1 MTGGGGWKWG
11 ERNAPGSPSL
21 AGLPRPGADGSEEGR
36 AHPLRNPDTMGK
48 PTKLA
53 VPKGRWLCP
62 ACTTPQ
68 TDPAHSPG
76 TKTFAEHT
84 KHRPKRRQR
93 GRPEASA
100 ALHCTTGPFEQANA
114 AKTADRLTFRVAL
127 SGPLKKQFEEALE
140 KEHNHLFQ
148 PQSDGI
154 PCVEVIRWEEKPT
167 DRRFAKLHRRRQGE
181 GGRRRHDHGED
192 RENTQ
197 PRWES
202 AKTRGARTVPRARG
216 CCETSGRREACH
228 AGLYSSH
235 WKTASVK
242 IPQTVSGGQNRQ
254 GWKQGAQER
263 TPWPRTRPRRLPA
276 I

>member
-1 MTGGGGWKWG
+1 MPQALHLLRAYLAQEPMAQKKGEPTHCETPTPWGSRLNSLSQKGGGSVQ
-11 ERNAPGSPSL
+11 RVP
-21 AGLPRPGADGSEEGR
+21 LP
-36 AHPLRNPDTMGK
+36 K
-48 PTKLA
+48 PTQRTLR
-53 VPKGRWLCP
+53 VPKPSPNTRSTARSVASEVGRKPPLPCIAPP
-62 ACTTPQ
+62 APLN
-68 TDPAHSPG
+68 
-76 TKTFAEHT
+76 
-84 KHRPKRRQR
+84 RR
-93 GRPEASA
+93 
-100 ALHCTTGPFEQANA
+100 NA
-114 AKTADRLTFRVAL
+114 AKSADRLTFRVAL

-167 DRRFAKLHRRRQGE
+167 DRGFAKLHRRRQGE

-202 AKTRGARTVPRARG
+202 AQTQGARTVPRARG